1 MRTSVRMCMCT
12 CMFMRSSNYSSC
24 CEYMID
30 GMHNELPNEQQ
41 QHPLVNVSVVVI
53 DIHSLIHYLFL
64 Q

>member
-1 MRTSVRMCMCT
+1 
-12 CMFMRSSNYSSC
+12 
-24 CEYMID
+24 MID

-41 QHPLVNVSVVVI
+41 QHPLVNVSVVGI